1 VSTSDVERINV
12 ADGGA
17 GSGDFD
23 TFGGSGGQGGR
34 DLEFSPEVERLT
46 QSIGSFIATCVEL
59 SAKREPWLQG
69 YLAVATT
76 TAVALAN
83 GAVSGTTCPVV
94 AQPAATIRV
103 GFDPGHNMRWECTH
117 ASPPGMHCWDYGSG
131 VHKQSC

>member
-59 SAKREPWLQG
+59 SAKREPWRSSV
-69 YLAVATT
+69 LATVIGTSLSIRGSMPGRRSSAM
-76 TAVALAN
+76 VWRRRLLSRGHAL
-83 GAVSGTTCPVV
+83 G
-94 AQPAATIRV
+94 
-103 GFDPGHNMRWECTH
+103 
-117 ASPPGMHCWDYGSG
+117 
-131 VHKQSC
+131 